1 MWRRRLTPALP
12 TAAGPASPA
21 AAHLSPSGARDS
33 LGVASRSLA
42 PELQGRELPHQAPSA
57 SSPELLAGAAT
68 SSTRST
74 PSLSSPFS
82 LSYLFLSLTSL
93 WFHVVSAA
101 TRAPSPT
108 PTTNR
113 RWIRPEWTRRDQIRP
128 SPCPRDLPAI
138 AAPSP
143 ACAVTAVSAFRF
155 VRARGGRAPLVWA
168 LRGPMRPKAQ
178 LPAQSPGLLFPPP
191 WAKAHWVRTPL
202 CTVGPV
208 RFGPP
213 LFFFRSAICL
223 FFQRRA
229 FCRKTL
235 VDHAYNNS

>member
-1 MWRRRLTPALP
+1 MWRRHLTPALP
-12 TAAGPASPA
+12 TAAGHASPTV
-21 AAHLSPSGARDS
+21 AHLSPSGARDS
-33 LGVASRSLA
+33 PRVASRCLV
-42 PELQGRELPHQAPSA
+42 PKLQGRELPHQAPSA
-57 SSPELLAGAAT
+57 SSPELLAGVAT

-82 LSYLFLSLTSL
+82 LSSLFLSLTSL
-93 WFHVVSAA
+93 RSHMVSTA

-128 SPCPRDLPAI
+128 SPCPRDLPAV
-138 AAPSP
+138 AARSP
-143 ACAVTAVSAFRF
+143 ACAVAAISAFRF
-155 VRARGGRAPLVWA
+155 GRARGGRAPLVWA
-168 LRGPMRPKAQ
+168 PRGPMRPKAH

-208 RFGPP
+208 
-213 LFFFRSAICL
+213 
-223 FFQRRA
+223 
-229 FCRKTL
+229 
-235 VDHAYNNS
+235 